1 MHFIVTGGAGFIG
14 SNLVR
19 GLQQQHPKAWIS
31 VVDDFSSGD
40 FRNLSGFAGDVV
52 SRPCEELD
60 WEKHFGRARV
70 DCIYH
75 LASIT
80 DTTVQDQR
88 LMVERNVEGFRRL
101 LEYAQ
106 SRGMRVVYA
115 SSAATYG
122 LAEGLMS
129 ESQIPA
135 PANVYGFSKAVL
147 DNLARYA
154 ARNGMPVLGVRYF
167 NVYGPGEAH
176 KGKMASMIYQLYQ
189 QMKAGQRPRIF
200 KSGEQARDFVY
211 VKDAVAGTLAAGA
224 GGAAGV
230 YNIGSG
236 ASLSFNGL
244 IAELNRALG
253 TQLEP
258 DYIDNPYIGAYQNF
272 TQADI
277 NHSTAE
283 LGYQPQWP
291 ADKGIA
297 DYITWLEAGSPALSC
312 WPEGLSSQQEKP
324 VAVIPE
330 AFV

>member
-19 GLQQQHPKAWIS
+19 ELQQRHPGAWIS
-31 VVDDFSSGD
+31 VIDDFSSAS
-40 FRNLSGFAGDVV
+40 FSNLSGFAGDVV
-52 SRPCEELD
+52 ARPCEELD
-60 WEKHFGRARV
+60 WERHFGRARV

-101 LEYAQ
+101 LDYAQ

-122 LAEGLMS
+122 LAEGLMH
-129 ESQIPA
+129 EDQVPA

-147 DNLARYA
+147 DNLARHA

-176 KGKMASMIYQLYQ
+176 KGRMASMVYQLYL

-200 KSGEQARDFVY
+200 RSGEQARDFVY
-211 VKDAVAGTLAAGA
+211 VKDAVAGTLAAGD
-224 GGAAGV
+224 GGAPGA

-236 ASLSFNGL
+236 ASLSFNSL
-244 IAELNRALG
+244 IAALNSALG
-253 TQLEP
+253 TGLEP
-258 DYIDNPYIGAYQNF
+258 EYIDNPYIGAYQNN
-272 TQADI
+272 TQAEL
-277 NHSTAE
+277 SRSQAE
-283 LGYQPQWP
+283 LGYSPQWP

-297 DYITWLEAGSPALSC
+297 DYVSWLEAGCPTLSC
-312 WPEGLSSQQEKP
+312 WQEP
-324 VAVIPE
+324 QAPVREVAVPE